1 MREAWEKRGKEVISI
16 EIEALEQARS
26 RIGPSFVAAVEM
38 LAACRGRVAVCGMGK
53 SGLVGR
59 KIAATLSSVGRPAY
73 FLHPA
78 EGAHGDLGAVR
89 DGDVVIALSYSGA
102 TEELLTLLPALRR
115 LGASIIAVTAG
126 LHSPLAEAADLV
138 IDASVPREACPLNLA
153 PTSST
158 TAALAI
164 GDALAVCLMEAGHFT
179 PGDFHRLH
187 PGGALGSRLSLSV
200 ADLMH
205 REKLPLAR
213 EDVRFGEALTAL
225 DEGGFG
231 ALLLTDGAGRLRG
244 ILTDGDLR
252 RILCRGAPDLD
263 RRISDYMTVD
273 PRSAGATMSAAE
285 LMDIMEQTGITVLPV
300 LDAAGRVEG
309 LVHIHDLLGKGRI
322 RFASPPRGDDAS
334 GLRPELPVGVCEGHG
349 SPAVFRETQARGAD
363 RSER

>member
-1 MREAWEKRGKEVISI
+1 MHEAWEERGREVISI

-26 RIGPSFVAAVEM
+26 HLGSSFAAAVEM
-38 LAACRGRVAVCGMGK
+38 LAACKGRVAVCGMGK

-89 DGDVVIALSYSGA
+89 DGDVVIALSYSGT
-102 TEELLTLLPALRR
+102 TEELLALLPPLRS
-115 LGASIIAVTAG
+115 LGASVIAVTSG

-187 PGGALGSRLSLSV
+187 PGGALGRRLSLSV

-213 EDVRFGEALTAL
+213 DGVPLGEALTAL
-225 DEGGFG
+225 DKGGFG
-231 ALLLTDGAGRLRG
+231 AVLLTDGEGRLRG
-244 ILTDGDLR
+244 IITDGDLR
-252 RILCRGAPDLD
+252 RILCRGIPDLD
-263 RRISDYMTVD
+263 RPASAYMTAD
-273 PRSAGATMSAAE
+273 PRNAAATMSAAE
-285 LMDIMEQTGITVLPV
+285 LMDIMEQTSITVLPV
-300 LDAAGRVEG
+300 LDDAERVVG
-309 LVHIHDLLGKGRI
+309 LVHMHDLLGKGRI
-322 RFASPPRGDDAS
+322 RFASA
-334 GLRPELPVGVCEGHG
+334 
-349 SPAVFRETQARGAD
+349 ARGEESSGAEG
-363 RSER
+363 SLP